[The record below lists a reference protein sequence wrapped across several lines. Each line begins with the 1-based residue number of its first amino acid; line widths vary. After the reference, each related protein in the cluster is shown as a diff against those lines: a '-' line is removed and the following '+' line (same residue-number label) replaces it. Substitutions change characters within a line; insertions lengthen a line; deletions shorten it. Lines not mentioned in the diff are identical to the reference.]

1 MDIESIRR
9 IDNDTERVNAIYE
22 VFDEDT
28 RLNRSKAARVEFLT
42 SVKYIERYL
51 KPDGKILDLG
61 AGAGEYSLYFAK
73 KGFDVTAVELA
84 ENNV

>member
-28 RLNRSKAARVEFLT
+28 RLNR
-42 SVKYIERYL
+42 
-51 KPDGKILDLG
+51 
-61 AGAGEYSLYFAK
+61 
-73 KGFDVTAVELA
+73 
-84 ENNV
+84 

>member
-28 RLNRSKAARVEFLT
+28 RLNRSKAARVE
-42 SVKYIERYL
+42 S
-51 KPDGKILDLG
+51 
-61 AGAGEYSLYFAK
+61 
-73 KGFDVTAVELA
+73 
-84 ENNV
+84 

>member
-1 MDIESIRR
+1 M
-9 IDNDTERVNAIYE
+9 
-22 VFDEDT
+22 
-28 RLNRSKAARVEFLT
+28 
-42 SVKYIERYL
+42 KYIERYL

-84 ENNV
+84 ENNVKAFRRTVCR